1 MRARAMPQYVAQ
13 FTMLFSRES
22 GRHIDTNDRKEA
34 LKVCYF
40 LRITHSI
47 SGTLNWILAGSIV
60 KP

>member
-40 LRITHSI
+40 LRITTQFHA
-47 SGTLNWILAGSIV
+47 L
-60 KP
+60 